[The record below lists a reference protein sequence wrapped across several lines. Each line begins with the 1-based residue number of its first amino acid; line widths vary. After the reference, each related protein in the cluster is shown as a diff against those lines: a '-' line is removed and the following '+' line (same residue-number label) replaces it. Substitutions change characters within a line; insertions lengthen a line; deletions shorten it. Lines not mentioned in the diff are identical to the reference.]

1 MSPFFTRLW
10 QQVRPWLPGLQRVLP
25 QDGSS
30 IPDGLWLHTLV
41 RYPFLAALPLSAQQR
56 LRALSAQFLADK
68 EFHGAHGLHITDEIA
83 LAIAAQACL
92 PLVYLAG
99 QGRWRDD
106 ALGWYED
113 FVTIVVHPAEA
124 VAQREVTDSAGVV
137 HRYRETLLGEA
148 MERGPVMLSWHH
160 VAQAGDTT
168 ERGHN
173 LVIHEFAHK
182 FDMRG
187 KAPGQGADGCPV
199 LPRGFLGMGSADA
212 RRHWRTVLGQ
222 AYAAFKDK
230 VVLAQ
235 RFGEAPPW
243 LDAYGAQSP
252 AEFFAVACEAY
263 WVSRERFGQE
273 FPELLRLLDGFFIA
287 PRPKHP

>member
-1 MSPFFTRLW
+1 MTLNLSRLW
-10 QQVRPWLPGLQRVLP
+10 RRARQQLPVLRR
-25 QDGSS
+25 QAEA

-41 RYPFLAALPLSAQQR
+41 RYPFLAALPLPAQQR
-56 LRALSAQFLADK
+56 LRALSAQFLATK
-68 EFHGAHGLHITDEIA
+68 EFHGAKGLTITDEIA

-92 PLVYLAG
+92 PLVHLPG

-106 ALGWYED
+106 ALGWYDD

-124 VAQREVTDSAGVV
+124 VAQREVTDGAGVV

-148 MERGPVMLSWHH
+148 MERGPVMLSWQH

-199 LPRGFLGMGSADA
+199 LPPGFLGLRSAGEA
-212 RRHWRTVLGQ
+212 RRHWRT
-222 AYAAFKDK
+222 
-230 VVLAQ
+230 Q
-235 RFGEAPPW
+235 RRG
-243 LDAYGAQSP
+243 GR
-252 AEFFAVACEAY
+252 FASCHHR
-263 WVSRERFGQE
+263 S
-273 FPELLRLLDGFFIA
+273 
-287 PRPKHP
+287 